1 MLAKRDHFVSKCA
14 IQQLE
19 FLFPKIHHE
28 FLPMN
33 DLLNLYI
40 NRDMAKAGS
49 MEPFKELHG
58 IGTYFDFNQSSFLRL
73 KACPLDWSI
82 KFLTLG
88 EGADLRK
95 FWDYETFKRDFLI
108 THHVF
113 ISSVDL
119 VRALKHF
126 FKLGQPAGLEYALLL
141 FIFTLNNKKHFDIV
155 S

>member
-1 MLAKRDHFVSKCA
+1 
-14 IQQLE
+14 
-19 FLFPKIHHE
+19 
-28 FLPMN
+28 MN
-33 DLLNLYI
+33 DLLNLFI

-58 IGTYFDFNQSSFLRL
+58 MGTYFDFNQSSFLRL

-95 FWDYETFKRDFLI
+95 FWDYDTFKRDFLI

-126 FKLGQPAGLEYALLL
+126 FKLGQPVGLEY
-141 FIFTLNNKKHFDIV
+141 V
-155 S
+155 